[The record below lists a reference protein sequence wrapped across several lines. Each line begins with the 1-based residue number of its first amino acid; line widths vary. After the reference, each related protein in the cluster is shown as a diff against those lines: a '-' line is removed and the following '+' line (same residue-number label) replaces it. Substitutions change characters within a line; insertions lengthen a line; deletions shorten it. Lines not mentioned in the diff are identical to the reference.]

1 MRAFAQSMTGS
12 RCQAERG
19 NQAPLLTLVTLLA
32 LVALAVWVSPL
43 PAAEA
48 VADKTRQRA
57 DSPDEFLRAR
67 LQRAL
72 DRWCRW
78 LAGNLDPVPGTDLYT
93 FHPTLK
99 GYRAVAGNQFAAA
112 AAGYWLARTKPDE
125 KISRPLG
132 GLIKLALGTHMAVKS
147 VDRPDIILPWGA
159 TYSAA
164 DNWHADLFAGTSGM
178 LMLGGLPP
186 QQRRG
191 LLAILAWEADQQI
204 AYGFGGKNFH
214 VTPRLGG
221 SSVGESNAWSTALL
235 QAARFALPEDP
246 RQDAWRDA
254 AIEYSL
260 NTICV
265 PADMTSDRVVA
276 GKPLKER
283 VRGAN
288 FEPGGIQEHH
298 GFYHPGYMGWPLA
311 YQAYAQLLD
320 EAMPQSCRNP
330 DVYLN
335 NWKLAFNRLKQATF
349 ANGRF
354 VYCAGSDW
362 INYGYGNAH
371 ILPIGI
377 FAAARFGDPDAAR
390 LADEWLKLVEHEQAS
405 SGGAVQG
412 VRLATLDRLGP
423 RHFGW
428 YEAISGASLAHA
440 LWVMDQMDTSGMPQP
455 STEDEYNAGNI
466 GTYHEPGARLVW
478 HRDRHRWAS
487 FSWRSAFGQWQA
499 IVQPVGLPNLLRFNH
514 NSTGI
519 IRAAGTAPTAK
530 VRSSATGTFRQ
541 GGFWSLGTI
550 DRMMRTDKTGF
561 PLVREYQALV
571 AVPEGPSVF
580 INQCQALDQ
589 LELVRTA
596 GLGMR
601 LAADI
606 FNDNQVNIS
615 IKGSE
620 KAFGQHPD
628 SDTWCDLGARSV
640 TIEGQLTLHAIGGEG
655 SFQLLQKRRRPPD
668 QSSMVDSTHD
678 GESLVSHELYF
689 GPPAYD
695 RPRIVPPQGWF
706 RKQVL
711 VFYCDPQHTP
721 ARPSGSLT
729 GEYPCLAVHLPH
741 IKRTIAIN
749 FAETEQSTDSPSG
762 RITLGPRSVKVVPPL
777 QPSGP

>member
-1 MRAFAQSMTGS
+1 MRTFAYVV
-12 RCQAERG
+12 
-19 NQAPLLTLVTLLA
+19 TLVILTVLA
-32 LVALAVWVSPL
+32 LSASPPL
-43 PAAEA
+43 AEA
-48 VADKTRQRA
+48 AASRIRQQA
-57 DSPDEFLRAR
+57 DSSDKVLRAR
-67 LQRAL
+67 IERAL

-78 LAGNLDPVPGTDLYT
+78 LADNLDPVPGTDLYT
-93 FHPTLK
+93 FHPTLE

-112 AAGYWLARTKPDE
+112 AAGYWLARTEPGDQ
-125 KISRPLG
+125 ITRRLR
-132 GLIKLALGTHMAVKS
+132 GLIKLALGTHVAVKS

-159 TYSAA
+159 TYSPA

-178 LMLGGLPP
+178 LMLEGLPP
-186 QQRRG
+186 EQHNA

-204 AYGFGGKNFH
+204 EFGFGRKNFH
-214 VTPRLGG
+214 VTPQLGG
-221 SSVGESNAWSTALL
+221 RSVGESNAWSTALL
-235 QAARFALPEDP
+235 QAARFALPEASQ
-246 RQDAWRDA
+246 QDAWRNA

-260 NTICV
+260 NTICL
-265 PADMTSDRVVA
+265 PADVTSDRVVA
-276 GKPLKER
+276 GKPLKDR
-283 VRGAN
+283 VKGAN

-320 EAMPQSCRNP
+320 EAMPEGRRNP

-335 NWKLAFNRLKQATF
+335 NWKLAFERLKQATF
-349 ANGRF
+349 SNGRF

-390 LADEWLKLVEHEQAS
+390 LADEWLKLVEHEQAL

-412 VRLATLDRLGP
+412 VRLATLHRLGP

-440 LWVMDQMDTSGMPQP
+440 LWVMDHMDTSAMPRP
-455 STEDEYNAGNI
+455 SSEEEYNARNT

-499 IVQPVGLPNLLRFNH
+499 IVQPVSLPNLLRFNH

-519 IRAAGTAPTAK
+519 IQAVSTAQTAK
-530 VRSSATGTFRQ
+530 VRSWATDTFQR

-550 DRMMRTDKTGF
+550 ERMTRTGKRGVN
-561 PLVREYQALV
+561 LVREHQALV
-571 AVPEGPSVF
+571 ALPEGPSVF
-580 INQCQALDQ
+580 VDQCQALEQ
-589 LELVRTA
+589 LQLVRSA

-606 FNDNQVNIS
+606 YNNSQLNLS
-615 IKGSE
+615 INGSE
-620 KAFGQHPD
+620 RTFGQHRD
-628 SDTWCDLGARSV
+628 SDTWHDLCARSV
-640 TIEGQLTLHAIGGEG
+640 SIEGRLTVHAIAGEG
-655 SFQLLQKRRRPPD
+655 SFQLLQKRRRPPERNSMID
-668 QSSMVDSTHD
+668 SSHD

-689 GPPAYD
+689 GPPAYEQ
-695 RPRIVPPQGWF
+695 PRTVPAQDWF

-711 VFYCDPQHTP
+711 VFYCDPEQTP
-721 ARPSGSLT
+721 AGPSGSLS
-729 GEYPCLAVHLPH
+729 GEYPCLAVHLPR

-749 FAETEQSTDSPSG
+749 FAPTEQSTDSPSG
-762 RITLGPRSVKVVPPL
+762 RITVGPRSVKVVP
-777 QPSGP
+777 